1 MHEMVKETLL
11 QLRKSIIAALVASTA
26 MHKMRQETSL
36 HFMSLCK
43 ASFGRINSES

>member
-11 QLRKSIIAALVASTA
+11 QLRKSIIAALLASTA
-26 MHKMRQETSL
+26 MHTML

-43 ASFGRINSES
+43 ASFV